1 MAEHG
6 AICRLGVFY
15 DGSFF
20 SYAQN
25 YYYHEREL
33 GWLRF
38 PEFHL
43 FLEKWIGLREQGFAS
58 YKVVYAAW
66 HQGLFTSKDATHD
79 QLKRDRNRHH
89 DLMHAGVEPKYLPM
103 SQTHGEKGVDV
114 ALAVDALQV
123 GLGRM
128 IDVAVLVTGDGDF
141 VPLVR
146 ALNKQGVRVLAAYFA
161 FDGLSERLGAVRL
174 PGLGAP
180 CALYVP
186 VDARI
191 TSGVPIGPVERAME
205 IVRAEFFRLDEVP
218 LSSVIGAVGVY
229 VIWDGKAQSRPTY
242 IGEGTILERVGQHA
256 SRFTR
261 PFDGYLA
268 MLGDWST
275 KQPKR
280 EAEILEAVLLA
291 VASDTDRLPTQNR
304 APGKMREINRIFRS
318 HGTLRIGVT
327 GYDPLLIPGQAR
339 ASTRAK
345 TATVRYVADGLPYIL
360 EHDWRLRRLRS

>member
-1 MAEHG
+1 MGEHG

-25 YYYHEREL
+25 YYYHERQV

-43 FLEKWIGLREQGFAS
+43 FLEKWIGLREQGFFAS

-66 HQGLFTSKDATHD
+66 HQGLFTSKDATLE

-103 SQTHGEKGVDV
+103 SQTQGEKGVDV

-123 GLGRM
+123 GLGGM

-161 FDGLSERLGAVRL
+161 FESKDGSKSFINERLVAAANYAVDIDA
-174 PGLGAP
+174 LGSSKEHKHDFAT
-180 CALYVP
+180 L
-186 VDARI
+186 
-191 TSGVPIGPVERAME
+191 
-205 IVRAEFFRLDEVP
+205 FR
-218 LSSVIGAVGVY
+218 
-229 VIWDGKAQSRPTY
+229 KA
-242 IGEGTILERVGQHA
+242 
-256 SRFTR
+256 
-261 PFDGYLA
+261 
-268 MLGDWST
+268 
-275 KQPKR
+275 
-280 EAEILEAVLLA
+280 
-291 VASDTDRLPTQNR
+291 
-304 APGKMREINRIFRS
+304 
-318 HGTLRIGVT
+318 
-327 GYDPLLIPGQAR
+327 
-339 ASTRAK
+339 
-345 TATVRYVADGLPYIL
+345 
-360 EHDWRLRRLRS
+360 

>member
-1 MAEHG
+1 MGEHG

-25 YYYHEREL
+25 YYYHERQV

-43 FLEKWIGLREQGFAS
+43 FLEKWIGLREQGFFAS

-66 HQGLFTSKDATHD
+66 HQGLFTSKDATLD

-103 SQTHGEKGVDV
+103 SQTQGEKGVDV

-161 FDGLSERLGAVRL
+161 FESKDGSKSFINERLVAAANYAVDIDA
-174 PGLGAP
+174 LGSSKEHKHDFAT
-180 CALYVP
+180 L
-186 VDARI
+186 
-191 TSGVPIGPVERAME
+191 
-205 IVRAEFFRLDEVP
+205 FR
-218 LSSVIGAVGVY
+218 
-229 VIWDGKAQSRPTY
+229 KA
-242 IGEGTILERVGQHA
+242 
-256 SRFTR
+256 
-261 PFDGYLA
+261 
-268 MLGDWST
+268 
-275 KQPKR
+275 
-280 EAEILEAVLLA
+280 
-291 VASDTDRLPTQNR
+291 
-304 APGKMREINRIFRS
+304 
-318 HGTLRIGVT
+318 
-327 GYDPLLIPGQAR
+327 
-339 ASTRAK
+339 
-345 TATVRYVADGLPYIL
+345 
-360 EHDWRLRRLRS
+360 

>member
-1 MAEHG
+1 MGEQHG
-6 AICRLGVFY
+6 ALCRLGVFY

-25 YYYHEREL
+25 HYYHEREL

-66 HQGLFTSKDATHD
+66 HQGFFTSKDATHD

-161 FDGLSERLGAVRL
+161 FESKDGSKSDINERLVAAANYAVDIDGLGSSKDHKHDFATL
-174 PGLGAP
+174 
-180 CALYVP
+180 
-186 VDARI
+186 
-191 TSGVPIGPVERAME
+191 
-205 IVRAEFFRLDEVP
+205 FR
-218 LSSVIGAVGVY
+218 
-229 VIWDGKAQSRPTY
+229 KA
-242 IGEGTILERVGQHA
+242 
-256 SRFTR
+256 
-261 PFDGYLA
+261 
-268 MLGDWST
+268 
-275 KQPKR
+275 
-280 EAEILEAVLLA
+280 
-291 VASDTDRLPTQNR
+291 
-304 APGKMREINRIFRS
+304 
-318 HGTLRIGVT
+318 
-327 GYDPLLIPGQAR
+327 
-339 ASTRAK
+339 
-345 TATVRYVADGLPYIL
+345 
-360 EHDWRLRRLRS
+360 